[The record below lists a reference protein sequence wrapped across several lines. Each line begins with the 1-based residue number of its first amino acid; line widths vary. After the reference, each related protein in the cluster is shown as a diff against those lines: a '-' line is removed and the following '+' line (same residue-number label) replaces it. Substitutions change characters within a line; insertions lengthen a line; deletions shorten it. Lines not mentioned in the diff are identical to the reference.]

1 MIFPSG
7 TFTSESFKLPQAG
20 RWTKLSIHFLFSAQ
34 PQEVQHVTVEP
45 NGGQPISN
53 ETIKGYVELTKTD
66 ATYGGTLANAV
77 YGIYTENGTQ
87 AGTLTTDSSGYAKSG
102 PLPYGSYYLQEITA
116 PDGVVA
122 SHPKPTPPHQKAD
135 PAPPPHKRE
144 DASQQANILI
154 TKMGERLTGADQS
167 DTEFGPQY
175 SPDLRCGSP

>member
-1 MIFPSG
+1 MDIISINENLKG
-7 TFTSESFKLPQAG
+7 TSSVDLPIGNFYLRELQTAPG
-20 RWTKLSIHFLFSAQ
+20 WALDETEYPFSFSAQ

-116 PDGVVA
+116 PDGVVL
-122 SHPKPTPPHQKAD
+122 D
-135 PAPPPHKRE
+135 PNQYPFTINDQATVLTMNQE
-144 DASQQANILI
+144 DASNKRI
-154 TKMGERLTGADQS
+154 S
-167 DTEFGPQY
+167 
-175 SPDLRCGSP
+175 